1 MNQRGSVKG
10 RILFAAAIAAVVTS
24 FVLSGKMRNVA
35 PRREGPVKED
45 GPAQKSERQPKDDAS
60 DRDRVLQYINH
71 INWVVYKINSYND
84 PIVLEEEYRGLDPNS
99 LRFDSID
106 DPETINIIKQILDLL
121 VQMRIN
127 EKEREFIEQDREDE
141 MANLLA
147 ESLPNPASCISV
159 NPWVAATKVAG
170 AVFQSYQNYER
181 GKKKVM
187 KKFERANWELEKNQ
201 LFKLNDL
208 NKNLLEN
215 QWKLVK
221 RYGIDDR
228 KRVVEEDFKELMTKL
243 KDTNEQRKYGYL
255 VEHEMTFEKL
265 PLYWYYRASAANK
278 IGDFQGA
285 IAAADRYQRIHLQIL
300 RKDKFAALV
309 AILKIDSMIKIKKLV
324 TNDIKIQLDENEVAR
339 QLDIIEGNVGLN
351 DWNMLYFAACMRSS
365 VCNDDERAQR
375 KLADLV
381 AHLEFKSE
389 SRLAEWRGL
398 LGSRNAREKE
408 RKSVKKQKESLEG
421 KIAKLKR
428 KSQYP
433 GAEDYKQLKELE
445 EKCHDLE
452 IQDLRSEGRPDSAA
466 LYACRTALLKIRSK
480 TLKPEEVER
489 KAMEIFKMQ
498 DTSANEK
505 LFLYGLVRTKDIAE
519 RVKAEFEKVKIKL
532 ATLWGREDC
541 VSVQMPYSWYLI
553 PTKFEIV
560 FLNDFSGDLCEAAV
574 ISESDTGRTIAR
586 DDNDIT
592 LVFRQEFDKLPK
604 SVTHVM
610 LRFAN
615 DNNTFKA
622 IYRIPKKHIADEVKG
637 CVPAIEKLMV
647 DDAEVDL

>member
-1 MNQRGSVKG
+1 MNRSG
-10 RILFAAAIAAVVTS
+10 RIRYWLVLMAAIAAIITS
-24 FVLSGKMRNVA
+24 FVLAGKRRNVEHA
-35 PRREGPVKED
+35 EGEPHVQ
-45 GPAQKSERQPKDDAS
+45 AVERKTQDKAS

-84 PIVLEEEYRGLDPNS
+84 PIVLEEEYKGLDPNS

-106 DPETINIIKQILDLL
+106 DQETISIIKQILDLL

-147 ESLPNPASCISV
+147 ESLPNPSSCLSA

-243 KDTNEQRKYGYL
+243 KDTNDRRRYGYL
-255 VEHEMTFEKL
+255 VEHEKTFEKL
-265 PLYWYYRASAANK
+265 PLYWYYRASAANQ

-285 IAAADRYQRIHLQIL
+285 VDAADQYQRIHLQIL

-309 AILKIDSMIKIKKLV
+309 AILKIDSMIKMKKLV
-324 TNDIKIQLDENEVAR
+324 TNDVKISLDEKEVAK
-339 QLDIIEGNVGLN
+339 QLDIIEDNVGLD

-365 VCNDDERAQR
+365 VCKDDEKAQR

-389 SRLAEWRGL
+389 SRLTEWRGL

-408 RKSVKKQKESLEG
+408 RKNTKKQKEALEE
-421 KIAKLKR
+421 KIAELKR
-428 KSQYP
+428 NSKYP
-433 GAEDYKQLKELE
+433 AAEDYKQLEELK

-452 IQDLRSEGRPDSAA
+452 IQDLKSEGRPDAAA

-480 TLKPEEVER
+480 TLKPEDVER
-489 KAMEIFKMQ
+489 KAAEIFKMK

-505 LFLYGLVRTKDIAE
+505 LFLYDLVRTKDIAE
-519 RVKAEFEKVKIKL
+519 RVKEEFAKVEIKL
-532 ATLWGREDC
+532 TTKWGRDDC
-541 VSVQMPYSWYLI
+541 VTVKMPYSWYLI
-553 PTKFEIV
+553 PAKFEIV
-560 FLNDFSGDLCEAAV
+560 FLTDIYGALCETAV
-574 ISESDTGRTIAR
+574 VSEKDTGRTIAR

-592 LVFRQEFDKLPK
+592 LVFRQEFDKLPAG
-604 SVTHVM
+604 VTHVM

-622 IYRIPKKHIADEVKG
+622 IYRIPKKHANDKVSG
-637 CVPAIEKLMV
+637 CVPKIEKLMV
-647 DDAEVDL
+647 DDAEVNF

>member
-1 MNQRGSVKG
+1 MSRSGSIKYWLV
-10 RILFAAAIAAVVTS
+10 LMAAIAAVITS
-24 FVLSGKMRNVA
+24 FVIAGKRRNVEHA
-35 PRREGPVKED
+35 EEEFHV
-45 GPAQKSERQPKDDAS
+45 QTVERNPKNKAS

-71 INWVVYKINSYND
+71 INWVVYKINAYND
-84 PIVLEEEYRGLDPNS
+84 PIVLEEEYKGLDPNS

-106 DPETINIIKQILDLL
+106 DPETISIIKQILDLL

-147 ESLPNPASCISV
+147 ESLPNPSSCLSA
-159 NPWVAATKVAG
+159 NPWIAATKVAG

-243 KDTNEQRKYGYL
+243 KDTNDRRRYGYL
-255 VEHEMTFEKL
+255 VEHEKTFEKL
-265 PLYWYYRASAANK
+265 PLYWYYRASAANQ

-285 IAAADRYQRIHLQIL
+285 IDAAKQYQDIHLQIL

-309 AILKIDSMIKIKKLV
+309 AILKIDSMIKMKKLV
-324 TNDIKIQLDENEVAR
+324 TNDVKISLDEKEVAT
-339 QLDIIEGNVGLN
+339 QLDIIEENVGLD

-365 VCNDDERAQR
+365 VCKDDEKAQR

-389 SRLAEWRGL
+389 SRLTEWRGL

-408 RKSVKKQKESLEG
+408 RKNTKKQKEALEE
-421 KIAKLKR
+421 KIAELKR
-428 KSQYP
+428 NSKYP
-433 GAEDYKQLKELE
+433 GAEDYKQLEELK

-452 IQDLRSEGRPDSAA
+452 IQDLKSEGRPDAAA
-466 LYACRTALLKIRSK
+466 LYACRTALLKIKSK

-489 KAMEIFKMQ
+489 KAAEIFKMK

-519 RVKAEFEKVKIKL
+519 RVKEEFAKVEIKL
-532 ATLWGREDC
+532 TTKWGRDDC
-541 VSVQMPYSWYLI
+541 VTVKMPYSWYLI
-553 PTKFEIV
+553 PAKFEIV
-560 FLNDFSGDLCEAAV
+560 FLTNCSGLV
-574 ISESDTGRTIAR
+574 VSEKDTGRTIAR

-592 LVFRQEFDKLPK
+592 LVFRQEFDKLPVG
-604 SVTHVM
+604 VTHVM

-622 IYRIPKKHIADEVKG
+622 IYRIPKKHANDKVSS
-637 CVPAIEKLMV
+637 CVPKIEKLMV
-647 DDAEVDL
+647 DDAEVNF

>member
-1 MNQRGSVKG
+1 MSRSGSIKYWLV
-10 RILFAAAIAAVVTS
+10 LMAAIAAIITS
-24 FVLSGKMRNVA
+24 FVIASKRRNVEHA
-35 PRREGPVKED
+35 EGEPCVQTVD
-45 GPAQKSERQPKDDAS
+45 RKSQNKDS

-71 INWVVYKINSYND
+71 INWVVYKINAYND
-84 PIVLEEEYRGLDPNS
+84 PIVLEEEYKGLDPNS

-106 DPETINIIKQILDLL
+106 DPETISIIKQILDLL

-147 ESLPNPASCISV
+147 ESLPNPSSCLSA

-181 GKKKVM
+181 GKKRVM

-243 KDTNEQRKYGYL
+243 KDTNDRRRYGYL
-255 VEHEMTFEKL
+255 VEHDKTFEKL
-265 PLYWYYRASAANK
+265 PLYWYYRASAANQ

-285 IAAADRYQRIHLQIL
+285 VDAADQYQRIHLQIL

-309 AILKIDSMIKIKKLV
+309 AILKIDSMIKMKKLV
-324 TNDIKIQLDENEVAR
+324 TNDVKISLDEKEVAK
-339 QLDIIEGNVGLN
+339 QLDIIEDNVGLD

-365 VCNDDERAQR
+365 VCKDDEKAQR

-389 SRLAEWRGL
+389 SRLTEWRGL
-398 LGSRNAREKE
+398 LGSRNVREKE
-408 RKSVKKQKESLEG
+408 RKNTKKQKEALEE
-421 KIAKLKR
+421 KIAELKR
-428 KSQYP
+428 KSLYP
-433 GAEDYKQLKELE
+433 GAEDYKQLEELK
-445 EKCHDLE
+445 EKCHDFE
-452 IQDLRSEGRPDSAA
+452 ILDLKSEGRPDAAA

-489 KAMEIFKMQ
+489 KAAEIFKMK

-519 RVKAEFEKVKIKL
+519 RVKEEFAKVEIKL
-532 ATLWGREDC
+532 TTKWGSDDC
-541 VSVQMPYSWYLI
+541 VTVKMPYSWYLI
-553 PTKFEIV
+553 PAKFEIV
-560 FLNDFSGDLCEAAV
+560 FLSDISGALYETAV
-574 ISESDTGRTIAR
+574 VSEKGTGRTIAR

-592 LVFRQEFDKLPK
+592 LVFRQEFDKLPV

-622 IYRIPKKHIADEVKG
+622 IYRIPKKHANDKVSS
-637 CVPAIEKLMV
+637 CVPKIEKLMV
-647 DDAEVDL
+647 DDAEVNF

>member
-1 MNQRGSVKG
+1 MSRSGSIKYWLV
-10 RILFAAAIAAVVTS
+10 LMAAIAAIIMS
-24 FVLSGKMRNVA
+24 FVLAGK
-35 PRREGPVKED
+35 RRSVEHAEEEPHV
-45 GPAQKSERQPKDDAS
+45 QTVERKPQNKAS

-71 INWVVYKINSYND
+71 INWVVYKINAYND
-84 PIVLEEEYRGLDPNS
+84 PIVLEEEYKGLDPNS

-106 DPETINIIKQILDLL
+106 DPETISIIKQILDLL

-127 EKEREFIEQDREDE
+127 EKEREFIEQDREDG
-141 MANLLA
+141 MASLLA
-147 ESLPNPASCISV
+147 ESLPNPSSCLSA

-243 KDTNEQRKYGYL
+243 KDTNDRRRYGYL
-255 VEHEMTFEKL
+255 VEHEKTFEKL
-265 PLYWYYRASAANK
+265 PLYWYYRASAANQ

-285 IAAADRYQRIHLQIL
+285 VDAADQYQRIHLQIL

-309 AILKIDSMIKIKKLV
+309 AILKIDSMIKMKKLV
-324 TNDIKIQLDENEVAR
+324 TNDVKISLDEKEVAK
-339 QLDIIEGNVGLN
+339 QLDIIEDNVGLD

-365 VCNDDERAQR
+365 VCKDDEKAQR

-389 SRLAEWRGL
+389 TRLVEWRGL
-398 LGSRNAREKE
+398 LESRNDREKE
-408 RKSVKKQKESLEG
+408 RKNTKKQKEALEE
-421 KIAKLKR
+421 KIAELKR
-428 KSQYP
+428 NSQYP
-433 GAEDYKQLKELE
+433 GAEDYKRLE
-445 EKCHDLE
+445 DLREKCHDLQ
-452 IQDLRSEGRPDSAA
+452 IQDLKSEGRPDAAA

-480 TLKPEEVER
+480 TLKSEEVER
-489 KAMEIFKMQ
+489 KAAEIFKMK
-498 DTSANEK
+498 DASANER

-519 RVKAEFEKVKIKL
+519 RMKDEFAKVEIKL
-532 ATLWGREDC
+532 TTKWGREDC
-541 VSVQMPYSWYLI
+541 VTVKMPYSWYLI
-553 PTKFEIV
+553 PSKFEIV
-560 FLNDFSGDLCEAAV
+560 FMTNCSGLV
-574 ISESDTGRTIAR
+574 VSEKNTGRTIAR

-592 LVFRQEFDKLPK
+592 LVFRQEFDKLPTG
-604 SVTHVM
+604 VTHVM

-615 DNNTFKA
+615 DNNAFKA
-622 IYRIPKKHIADEVKG
+622 IYKIPKKHESDKVSS
-637 CVPAIEKLMV
+637 CVPKIERLIV
-647 DDAEVDL
+647 DDAEVCF